1 MSNLVDEL
9 VFKLDLVTGLYMY
22 MYMYICLLLVLL
34 VLYVN
39 HIFTFVDLN

>member
-9 VFKLDLVTGLYMY
+9 VFKLDLVTGLY